1 MSTCLFSDFTQSP
14 VCAQERGCPVGCRLA
29 SGKYASAAVKVMQP
43 TGRERERGRGRERE
57 RERESTYTY
66 TRRNKL
72 PYIVLVAQGLV
83 LLRAIK
89 GSIQDSVKG
98 L

>member
-1 MSTCLFSDFTQSP
+1 
-14 VCAQERGCPVGCRLA
+14 
-29 SGKYASAAVKVMQP
+29 MQP